1 MEMAEKEG
9 GNDESLKL
17 AVAISLLRSKVL
29 NNNNEPGAPSNDALR
44 WKRKA
49 KERKQEILR
58 LREDLNEALDASHCD
73 LFPASASCK
82 CYFFDNLGQLN
93 PNQHGS
99 GSDARFN
106 DVLRRRFLRQV
117 RFKERRRRVGSSSS
131 SKQRL
136 TLGLTEEDET
146 EQLKASVDFLVDLC
160 DSVSPVIV
168 DDSKFANLA
177 HQAEEFILDYFMPFS
192 EVTLKNLLSNGRN
205 LELIEGIINSLVT
218 RLVRKMCLP
227 LSENGIRSQHSDAN
241 AQYCIQHLIRKLG
254 SEGYIGQRAIL
265 SVCQRILVLA
275 DRLLFSDPFDDA
287 FPDMH
292 ESMFLMI
299 QLIEFMVSD
308 YLLEWSKS
316 EDFDKVLLEDWVS
329 SIIQA
334 KKALELLES
343 RNGLY
348 VLYMDRVTGELAK
361 QFGRASLQK
370 LIKQDIF
377 NSLLH

>member
-1 MEMAEKEG
+1 MLDNYIEVLNTKKMEMAEKEG

-99 GSDARFN
+99 VSDARFN

-160 DSVSPVIV
+160 DSV

-177 HQAEEFILDYFMPFS
+177 HQAEEFIL
-192 EVTLKNLLSNGRN
+192 G
-205 LELIEGIINSLVT
+205 
-218 RLVRKMCLP
+218 
-227 LSENGIRSQHSDAN
+227 SQHSDAN

-275 DRLLFSDPFDDA
+275 ERLLFSDPFDDA

-361 QFGRASLQK
+361 QFGGASLQK

>member
-160 DSVSPVIV
+160 DSV

-177 HQAEEFILDYFMPFS
+177 HQAEEFIL
-192 EVTLKNLLSNGRN
+192 VTLKNLLSNGRN

-227 LSENGIRSQHSDAN
+227 LSENGSQHSDAN